1 MKLTKDLI
9 GKKLTKKIWK
19 PENYIIWEYQ
29 MSKGIFVGL
38 DQDGVFYRSDE
49 LFSDDWLPYE
59 PQPKQEVLMSPA
71 IAHIN
76 DLNNIKQT
84 YLTYFQSDKPLR
96 VVLKN
101 LVYTNPDG
109 TIELSS
115 TKILEADLWIKL
127 DGEK

>member
-59 PQPKQEVLMSPA
+59 PQPKQEVLMSPSVLRP
-71 IAHIN
+71 IN
-76 DLNNIKQT
+76 GN
-84 YLTYFQSDKPLR
+84 YSFGYFQSDKPLR

-127 DGEK
+127 DGEQS